1 MANGAQTSALTLTGL
16 YPIVTTRLR
25 SATMGYY
32 ALLLFCGALFLAG
45 TGFGIHAMVAGHEK
59 LFNLSRE
66 VPWGILISTYVFFV
80 VTSTGLC
87 LVSSIGHVFGN
98 KDFMPIAKRSVFLS
112 IATILSG
119 FFVIAFEIKIPWR
132 MAVYNVISPNLT
144 SNIWWMGTLY
154 GAYLA
159 FMFAEYVCLL
169 QDKHKPAV
177 FCGFSGS
184 VAGIAAHSNLGAVFG
199 LLMGREFWHGPY
211 MPIYFIASA
220 MMTGCAVIILFHFL
234 GYRVN
239 NEEMSASMKNALRVT
254 AKLGVLLI
262 CVIMFF
268 TCWKMISGIAGRPA
282 GKYEAVM
289 ALLSGPYALNFWV
302 FELGLGM
309 LFPLVMFVR
318 SKGED
323 LKMMFYGALAMI
335 VGIFVMR
342 YDLVVVGQI
351 VPVYHELGVNEYK
364 QLLSYVPSFHEAIIT
379 LGGFG
384 LTAFLFLLGE
394 KLFVG
399 HKVEEHQAEGHMA
412 EAQQLAAAPIYSNL
426 TEDHTS

>member
-1 MANGAQTSALTLTGL
+1 
-16 YPIVTTRLR
+16 
-25 SATMGYY
+25 
-32 ALLLFCGALFLAG
+32 
-45 TGFGIHAMVAGHEK
+45 MVKGHSMY
-59 LFNLSRE
+59 NVYRE

-98 KDFMPIAKRSVFLS
+98 QDFMPIAKRSVFLS

-132 MAVYNVISPNLT
+132 MAIYNVISPNLT

-154 GAYLA
+154 GIYLV
-159 FMFAEYVCLL
+159 FMFAEYVFLL
-169 QDKHKPAV
+169 LGKHKPAV

-220 MMTGCAVIILFHFL
+220 MMTGCSVIILFHCL
-234 GYRVN
+234 GYKVN
-239 NEEMSASMKNALRVT
+239 NEKMSASMKNALRVT

-262 CVIMFF
+262 SIIMFF
-268 TCWKMISGIAGRPA
+268 TAWKMISGIAGRPI

-289 ALLSGPYALNFWV
+289 ALLTGPYAINFWV

-309 LFPLVMFVR
+309 IFPMVMFIS

-323 LKMMFYGALAMI
+323 LKMMFLGAAAMI

-351 VPVYHELGVNEYK
+351 VPVYYELGVNEYK
-364 QLLSYVPSFHEAIIT
+364 HLLSYGPSFYETMIT

-384 LTAFLFLLGE
+384 LTAFLFLVGE
-394 KLFVG
+394 KLFMG
-399 HKVEEHQAEGHMA
+399 HKVEEH
-412 EAQQLAAAPIYSNL
+412 
-426 TEDHTS
+426 

>member
-1 MANGAQTSALTLTGL
+1 MANGAQTSVLTLNGL
-16 YPIVTTRLR
+16 ESLVLERFRTASI
-25 SATMGYY
+25 GYY
-32 ALLLFCGALFLAG
+32 VMLFCCGALVLAAAG
-45 TGFGIHAMVAGHEK
+45 LGVHAMIAGHEK
-59 LFNLSRE
+59 FYNVYRE

-132 MAVYNVISPNLT
+132 MAIYNVISPNFT

-154 GAYLA
+154 GVYLA
-159 FMFAEYVCLL
+159 FMFAEYIFLL
-169 QDKHKPAV
+169 LDKHQPAV
-177 FCGFSGS
+177 ICGFSGS

-199 LLMGREFWHGPY
+199 LLMGREYWHGPY

-220 MMTGCAVIILFHFL
+220 MMTGCSVIILFHFL
-234 GYRVN
+234 GYKVN
-239 NEEMSASMKNALRVT
+239 GERMNNSMKNALRVT

-262 CVIMFF
+262 SVIMFF
-268 TCWKMISGIAGRPA
+268 TAWKMISGLAGQPA

-289 ALLSGPYALNFWV
+289 ALLAGPYAVNFWV

-309 LFPLVMFVR
+309 VFPLVMFLR
-318 SKGED
+318 SKGQD
-323 LKMMFYGALAMI
+323 LKMMFLGAAAMI

-351 VPVYHELGVNEYK
+351 VPVYHELGVNEYHG
-364 QLLSYVPSFHEAIIT
+364 LMSYSPSFYEGMIA

-384 LTAFLFLLGE
+384 LTAFLFLVGE
-394 KLFVG
+394 KLFAG
-399 HKVEEHQAEGHMA
+399 HKVAEEH
-412 EAQQLAAAPIYSNL
+412 
-426 TEDHTS
+426 

>member
-1 MANGAQTSALTLTGL
+1 MANGAETTVLTLNAL
-16 YPIVTTRLR
+16 ESMALTRLR
-25 SATMGYY
+25 SASMGYY
-32 ALLLFCGALFLAG
+32 FMLLLCGALVLAA
-45 TGFGIHAMVAGHEK
+45 TAVGIHAMVAGHEK
-59 LFNLSRE
+59 YYNVYRE
-66 VPWGILISTYVFFV
+66 IPWGILISTYVFFV

-98 KDFMPIAKRSVFLS
+98 QDFMPIAKRSVFLS

-132 MAVYNVISPNLT
+132 MAIYNVISPNLT

-154 GAYLA
+154 GIYLA
-159 FMFAEYVCLL
+159 FMFSEYVFLL
-169 QDKHKPAV
+169 LDKHKQAV

-220 MMTGCAVIILFHFL
+220 MMTGCSVIILFHCL
-234 GYRVN
+234 GYKVN
-239 NEEMSASMKNALRVT
+239 AEQMSAGMKNALRVT

-268 TCWKMISGIAGRPA
+268 TTWKIISGLAGRPA

-289 ALLSGPYALNFWV
+289 ALLAGPYAVNFWV

-309 LFPLVMFVR
+309 IFPLVMFLR

-323 LKMMFYGALAMI
+323 LKMMFAGAAGMV

-342 YDLVVVGQI
+342 YDLVMVGQI
-351 VPVYHELGVNEYK
+351 VPVYHELGVNEYHH
-364 QLLSYVPSFHEAIIT
+364 LLSYAPSFYEGLIT
-379 LGGFG
+379 LGGFA

-394 KLFVG
+394 KLFAG
-399 HKVEEHQAEGHMA
+399 HKVEEHHHATATH
-412 EAQQLAAAPIYSNL
+412 
-426 TEDHTS
+426 